1 MCVYF
6 MSSLNMCTYLFGGE
20 ITGHGINSGGLAKV
34 VPLCL
39 VFGHDTFERTLSQ
52 HFYWTPHTPKL
63 PSWDKSLTKKVI
75 VQLRSENFKSSTLV
89 NHWEIFRS
97 WHCPS
102 HKGLTVLI
110 FCSSQGTEDPSNKM
124 LVWAEFGS

>member
-1 MCVYF
+1 MYF

-52 HFYWTPHTPKL
+52 HFY
-63 PSWDKSLTKKVI
+63 
-75 VQLRSENFKSSTLV
+75 
-89 NHWEIFRS
+89 
-97 WHCPS
+97 
-102 HKGLTVLI
+102 
-110 FCSSQGTEDPSNKM
+110 
-124 LVWAEFGS
+124 